1 MNQRMML
8 ESCISDCNNSLSEIR
23 NLSQSAQ
30 NSKAKDELTRASQA
44 INDCI
49 SHCQNALQSL

>member
-1 MNQRMML
+1 MNQKQML

-23 NLSQSAQ
+23 NMSQSVQ
-30 NSKAKDELTRASQA
+30 NAKAKDELTRASQA

-49 SHCQNALQSL
+49 SHCQNAWNSL